1 MAKSGVSVPGLG
13 PSIWVTRDYA
23 ARSNCN
29 QHSPA
34 VPGTM
39 GSLHNI
45 PDRSMSA
52 ADAFYRHQVS
62 PNAAGGQDTAKKA
75 PAEAVRL
82 LHHFWSSSFREADA
96 VPKLRTARL

>member
-52 ADAFYRHQVS
+52 ADA
-62 PNAAGGQDTAKKA
+62 AKKA